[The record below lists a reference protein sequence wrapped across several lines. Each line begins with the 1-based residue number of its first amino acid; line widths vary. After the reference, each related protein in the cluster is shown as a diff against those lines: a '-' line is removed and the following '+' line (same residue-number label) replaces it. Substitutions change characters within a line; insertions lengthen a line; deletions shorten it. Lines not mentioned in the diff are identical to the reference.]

1 MYLKLFKSNP
11 FYLFSAESAEALLS
25 FKNGGFK
32 VKRELD
38 FGDDD
43 SDQGN
48 QAMTLGPEMFGLKRI
63 TDVNTKPS
71 PAVKGN
77 GNPVTP
83 IALNRRGVVSSSTI
97 NNFNLLF

>member
-1 MYLKLFKSNP
+1 M
-11 FYLFSAESAEALLS
+11 S

-63 TDVNTKPS
+63 TDVNNSGPPPS
-71 PAVKGN
+71 VKGN
-77 GNPVTP
+77 GNPVP
-83 IALNRRGVVSSSTI
+83 SIALNRRGLVSVTFFLSYSEYY
-97 NNFNLLF
+97 NYS

>member
-1 MYLKLFKSNP
+1 MSVL
-11 FYLFSAESAEALLS
+11 AESAEALLS

-63 TDVNTKPS
+63 TDVNTRPP
-71 PAVKGN
+71 PAAKGN

-83 IALNRRGVVSSSTI
+83 IALNRRGLVSSCI
-97 NNFNLLF
+97 NKPCLSLQTASVVHE